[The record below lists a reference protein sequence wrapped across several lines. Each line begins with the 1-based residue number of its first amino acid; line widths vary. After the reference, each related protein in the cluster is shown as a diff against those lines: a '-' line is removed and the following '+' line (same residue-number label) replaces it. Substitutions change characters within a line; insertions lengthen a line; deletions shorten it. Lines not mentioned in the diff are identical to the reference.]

1 MERDVKD
8 VNQDVEQE
16 VETTEESEVTE
27 VSEHTEAQHQD
38 TLQDQEPTQP
48 QQQQKF
54 DANFSQ
60 RLLDMQKKQ
69 REYGGFI
76 PQQQAPQQQ
85 QSSQYQQPPTQQQPP
100 FPNNPAML
108 QQLAPVIA
116 PFVAPLAQ
124 QVQQQQEQLMQVQ
137 MQAELAKVRSEHEDF
152 DEVAPAIPQLFEST
166 PELFNLPNPIEYAY
180 WIAKSQIADQNMEK
194 VYDDAQK
201 AAYQSKDAKKKA
213 VTETQSGKVPEKEKT
228 PEEQIAEEIIAAGK
242 SDGSIF

>member
-8 VNQDVEQE
+8 VNQEVEQE

-38 TLQDQEPTQP
+38 TPQDQETTQP

-69 REYGGFI
+69 RGYGGFI

-85 QSSQYQQPPTQQQPP
+85 QPQQPPTQQQPP
-100 FPNNPAML
+100 FPNNPAVL

-137 MQAELAKVRSEHEDF
+137 MQAELAKVRSENEDF

-166 PELFNLPNPIEYAY
+166 PELFNLPNPIEHAY
-180 WIAKSQIADQNMEK
+180 WIAKSQIAQQNMEK

-213 VTETQSGKVPEKEKT
+213 VAETQTGKVPEKGKT

>member
-1 MERDVKD
+1 MDQD
-8 VNQDVEQE
+8 VNQGMENYEDTEGTEGLEDTQE
-16 VETTEESEVTE
+16 TAEDT
-27 VSEHTEAQHQD
+27 QD
-38 TLQDQEPTQP
+38 TSQETQQQDKQQDQEPTQ
-48 QQQQKF
+48 QQKY
-54 DANFSQ
+54 DADFSQ
-60 RLLDMQKKQ
+60 KLLEMKRKQ
-69 REYGGFI
+69 QA

-85 QSSQYQQPPTQQQPP
+85 APQNPVL
-100 FPNNPAML
+100 PNNPAML

-137 MQAELAKVRSEHEDF
+137 MQAELAKVRTENEDF

-166 PELFNLPNPIEYAY
+166 PELFNLPNPIEHAY
-180 WIAKSQIADQNMEK
+180 WIAKSQVAQQNMEK

-213 VTETQSGKVPEKEKT
+213 VTETQSGKVPEKGKT
-228 PEEQIAEEIIAAGK
+228 PEEQIAEEILNASK